1 VVNRLAFLSIM
12 NTRVR
17 IHSLKKTLFDLDDVT
32 KQICYTDSYESKN
45 LKIVSCLDRLFETYF
60 VALGLNY
67 SGETVN
73 FTTYYGNDKYILN
86 VYIGQTTLFTVPSR
100 RSTTVYLGILEVG
113 LNMTFEFA
121 KTHPPLP
128 AQLAKILRLWS
139 CGYLRTITNIVP
151 TIKLARIEYIKKN
164 VSFLLMKGYSIQIT
178 YAKNKQP
185 ERMVTSDDLTSC

>member
-1 VVNRLAFLSIM
+1 
-12 NTRVR
+12 
-17 IHSLKKTLFDLDDVT
+17 
-32 KQICYTDSYESKN
+32 
-45 LKIVSCLDRLFETYF
+45 
-60 VALGLNY
+60 
-67 SGETVN
+67 
-73 FTTYYGNDKYILN
+73 
-86 VYIGQTTLFTVPSR
+86 
-100 RSTTVYLGILEVG
+100 
-113 LNMTFEFA
+113 MTFEFA

-185 ERMVTSDDLTSC
+185 ERMVTSDDLTSCSCSLYVA